1 MSFDLSADDDAE
13 MGRYIEQ
20 VLKSYAGGETTLHE
34 AQQDLAH
41 AMVDAA
47 VDDEAA
53 FKKYIRLPGAE
64 RALV

>member
-1 MSFDLSADDDAE
+1 MSFDLSANDDAD
-13 MGRYIEQ
+13 MCRYIEQ
-20 VLKSYAGGETTLHE
+20 VLKSYAGGDTTLHE

-47 VDDEAA
+47 IDDEVA
-53 FKKYIRLPGAE
+53 FKKYIRLPVAE